1 MKYKKT
7 ILLLVILIGILS
19 LAVSSIGLFSSEAFG
34 DRIFTSL
41 YGEQIELYGKGIY
54 HRDSVSMVAQG
65 KAQDMV
71 TMILGIP
78 LLLISLLL
86 THKGSL
92 RGQLL
97 LTGTLGYFLYTYTSY
112 VFLWMYNSLFLVY
125 VLLMSVSFFA
135 LILNLMSFDILQ
147 LPKHFNKR
155 LPVKVLGIFQIALGI
170 VIALLWIGKIA
181 NADTTSIPPEG
192 LEHYTTLVIQG
203 LDLGFIVPIAILSGV
218 LIIRRKPFGYLLSSI
233 IIMKG
238 FTMGITILAMI
249 RGMASAGVAVN
260 LIEIIIFSAI
270 NVWMAIC
277 MVLLLKN
284 INI

>member
-19 LAVSSIGLFSSEAFG
+19 LAVSSIGLFSSETFG

-135 LILNLMSFDILQ
+135 LILNIMSFDILQ

-170 VIALLWIGKIA
+170 VIALLWIGRIT
-181 NADTTSIPPEG
+181 NADTPSIPPEG